1 MDKYIE
7 KIKNDGV
14 LKLIKP
20 YLKDKKAFLI
30 GGFVRDIL
38 MDKDSHDRDL
48 IIIEDELEIFA
59 KDLADKINAYFI
71 ELDAVNN
78 IYRLVLE
85 DKINYIDI
93 AKPIENDFEKD
104 IKRRDLT
111 INAIAYDI
119 NKEQFID
126 IVGGIKDIKNKK
138 IKGISPQNFEDDP
151 LRLLRIFRFY
161 ANTGFDLDKS
171 LIKIVKENY
180 KDINKP
186 AKERITAEILKLFEG
201 KYASDALLKM
211 DECNLLEEIFPIYKE
226 VKKIPSNSHHHLDL
240 FHHLAETVKQ
250 LQTLYENSEEEIKK
264 YLDLEKGFGVKTI
277 AFLKMAG
284 FLHDIGKPSCWT
296 IEEETGRHRFI
307 KHDEIGSKL
316 VVPILKNLKFSKK
329 QIEYIKKLIK
339 FHIYPSSMMSAPD
352 VTDKAYMK
360 FYRKMDDCVIDV
372 IFLAEADRLSA
383 RGEKVTQEMVDRNIS
398 NLSWLLSNYLKMKDN
413 IKPIDKFLDGTD
425 IMEILGISQG
435 PELGKIINALKEAQ
449 ISGDV
454 NTKQEAI
461 NFVKEFFN
469 LSKLN
474 T

>member
-7 KIKNDGV
+7 KIKNDSV

-126 IVGGIKDIKNKK
+126 IVGGINDIKNKK

-352 VTDKAYMK
+352 VTDRAYMK

-461 NFVKEFFN
+461 DFVKKFYN

>member
-7 KIKNDGV
+7 KIKNDSV

-126 IVGGIKDIKNKK
+126 IVGGINDIKNKK

-461 NFVKEFFN
+461 DFVKKFYN